1 MLSRLFR
8 RECVGTSSS
17 SAPANG
23 ATADCTKS
31 RACRLEALVATL
43 ATLSLLSLLS
53 LRERVYGSVG
63 ASPGA
68 DAAAEAGVFDIA
80 PAGVDV
86 AAVAIVVTAV
96 NVASA
101 SPGAGD
107 AL

>member
-1 MLSRLFR
+1 VVL
-8 RECVGTSSS
+8 
-17 SAPANG
+17 A
-23 ATADCTKS
+23 
-31 RACRLEALVATL
+31 ATL
-43 ATLSLLSLLS
+43 ATLSLLSL
-53 LRERVYGSVG
+53 RERVCGSVG

-86 AAVAIVVTAV
+86 AAAAFVVTAVNVTAV

-101 SPGAGD
+101 PGAGD

>member
-1 MLSRLFR
+1 
-8 RECVGTSSS
+8 VV
-17 SAPANG
+17 
-23 ATADCTKS
+23 
-31 RACRLEALVATL
+31 LVATL
-43 ATLSLLSLLS
+43 ATLSLLSL
-53 LRERVYGSVG
+53 RERAYGSVG

-86 AAVAIVVTAV
+86 AAAAFVVTAV

-101 SPGAGD
+101 PAGD

>member
-1 MLSRLFR
+1 M
-8 RECVGTSSS
+8 
-17 SAPANG
+17 
-23 ATADCTKS
+23 
-31 RACRLEALVATL
+31 ATL

-63 ASPGA
+63 AAPGA

-96 NVASA
+96 NVASYGQA
-101 SPGAGD
+101 TQCANAGNICLCRCAQCACNTSCTD
-107 AL
+107 IAATNVTSC

>member
-1 MLSRLFR
+1 
-8 RECVGTSSS
+8 VV
-17 SAPANG
+17 
-23 ATADCTKS
+23 
-31 RACRLEALVATL
+31 LVATL
-43 ATLSLLSLLS
+43 ATLSLLS
-53 LRERVYGSVG
+53 LRERVYGSVA

-86 AAVAIVVTAV
+86 AAAALGVTAV

-101 SPGAGD
+101 PAGD